1 MKILKKIIILIFLGV
16 LTSSLF
22 FSNKVLGNTGEIISD
37 WSSEEKD
44 DDDEDKTIK
53 ELKQEVKDIDS
64 EKQETEEKFDELKKQ
79 ILEKDLFLKDLDEEQ
94 KQKLDELLY
103 QYKENKEKLNKRL
116 RVRSRGLEN
125 TWETIKELLENEK
138 EIYKNLIPYI
148 RVDKYEDYKEFIK
161 ENLDIINKNSNLES
175 DSIKKWVIIKNK
187 IKDLKEKIEEHNE
200 IIGQDLKL
208 TINEKIDQKL
218 SNLVSKEKFI
228 SLDEESKI
236 NLFDKLIENIKTKR
250 DTLED
255 KENKTNLLEKKIE
268 LYKIIIERLEIFKKD
283 FTK

>member
-37 WSSEEKD
+37 WSSED
-44 DDDEDKTIK
+44 YDEDKTIK

-103 QYKENKEKLNKRL
+103 RYKENKEKLNKRL

-218 SNLVSKEKFI
+218 NNLVSKEKFI
-228 SLDEESKI
+228 SLDKESKI
-236 NLFDKLIENIKTKR
+236 NLFGKLIENIKTKR

>member
-22 FSNKVLGNTGEIISD
+22 FSNKVLGNTGEVLLD
-37 WSSEEKD
+37 WSSEE
-44 DDDEDKTIK
+44 DEDKTIK

-64 EKQETEEKFDELKKQ
+64 EKQETEEKFDELKRQ

-103 QYKENKEKLNKRL
+103 RYKENKEKLNKRL

-148 RVDKYEDYKEFIK
+148 RVDKYENYKELIK

-218 SNLVSKEKFI
+218 NNLVSKEKFI
-228 SLDEESKI
+228 SLDKESKI
-236 NLFDKLIENIKTKR
+236 NLFGKLIENIKTKR